1 MTTHNKATFGVYR
14 SKDEVNTAVTLLNAL
29 GFGDAPASVLFPD
42 KDGPQD
48 FPHVQKSELV
58 KFAKIGSAIG
68 AVLFFAFAIMATSG
82 VIPFAPLQAA
92 PVEGR
97 TFALIAAVFL
107 GGVVG
112 AACGTLVGIGTPDR
126 AGRRYGQYVHAGG
139 ILLSVQSGS
148 AEQQKKIEEVLEKSG
163 AQDITS
169 VQGEQAWQDVLD
181 EKGNLERV
189 NLTQGSRQNDRPL
202 KSAQEL
208 VESDH
213 VSF

>member
-1 MTTHNKATFGVYR
+1 MTHNKATFGVYR
-14 SKDEVNTAVTLLNAL
+14 SRDEINEAVTLLSAL
-29 GFGDAPASVLFPD
+29 GFGDAPAAVLFPEQ
-42 KDGPQD
+42 DGPQD

-58 KFAKIGSAIG
+58 KFAKVGSALG
-68 AVLFFAFAIMATSG
+68 AILLFGFAIMATSG

-139 ILLSVQSGS
+139 ILLSVHSDP

-169 VQGEQAWQDVLD
+169 VNGEQAWQDVMD

-189 NLTQGSRQNDRPL
+189 NLSQNSRQNDRPL

-208 VESDH
+208 VETDRAS
-213 VSF
+213 V